1 MRRWMLLVAL
11 AAVAWAQDD
20 GDEKPPRPPEPASL
34 GRGERD
40 APALFLRLREGG
52 VLQVKSREE
61 WKDATLDDCADFLRK
76 SAEEHD
82 AERRK
87 AGESGYELVHGAV
100 KMSRLFVAMEVEPT
114 VPWQHVQWLMTIAAE
129 ERFRRL
135 EFSDGKRKLLVNL
148 PVDRPW
154 IAKEPPLQIRTC
166 IHVIV
171 KKEQPGKWGDASV
184 FRPFEC
190 RYRFGD
196 RDTGDIG
203 AVGAYLAE
211 TRKVA
216 AAENLPLVGELKAG
230 NKVPFAE
237 ALAIMDLHLDN
248 GIDALASYRVSG
260 PAAEVRRMPRL
271 PYPARNY
278 D

>member
-1 MRRWMLLVAL
+1 MLLVAL
-11 AAVAWAQDD
+11 AALARAQDR
-20 GDEKPPRPPEPASL
+20 DEPEPPPPPDPARL
-34 GRGERD
+34 ARGDRD
-40 APALFLRLREGG
+40 APAVFLRLREGG
-52 VLQVKSREE
+52 VLQLRSGET

-87 AGESGYELVHGAV
+87 AGESGYELVHGSV
-100 KMSRLFVAMEVEPT
+100 KMSRLFVALDVEPA
-114 VPWQHVQWLMTIAAE
+114 VPWQHVHWLMKIAAE
-129 ERFRRL
+129 ERFRKL
-135 EFSDGKRKLLVNL
+135 ELSDGKRRLLVQL

-154 IAKEPPLQIRTC
+154 IAKEPPLQIRTG

-171 KKEQPGKWGDASV
+171 RRERPGKWGDASV
-184 FRPFEC
+184 IRPFEC

-196 RDTGDIG
+196 SETGDID
-203 AVGAYLAE
+203 AVGAYLVE

-216 AAENLPLVGELKAG
+216 AAGNLPLVGELKAG

-237 ALAIMDLHLDN
+237 VLAMMDLHLDK
-248 GIDALASYRVSG
+248 GIEALAFYPVSG

-271 PYPARNY
+271 PFPPRNY